1 MLGINIE
8 LLFQSDVS
16 TSISLDSN
24 EFIIA
29 EDQED
34 GSSSSSVVVVG
45 WAQLRC
51 LGPATSIWDP
61 NQWYDDNDG
70 RMTVVNTTTTNNNNS
85 RRENEYLLEKE
96 VDEIMWEE
104 FEDDPMEFPNGWS
117 SLPWTKEYRKV
128 AQAAEMKRYQRAT
141 ILEKERIEAGTLYE
155 LTSLH
160 VKPSYRKK
168 GIATNMIQKLLQNT
182 RQQLKRQQQQV
193 NDQPH
198 PSYSYVITLDSYV
211 DWYHHF
217 GFDIII
223 DPNNIPKSLQS
234 KIDNS
239 NGSLVCMRS
248 LM

>member
-1 MLGINIE
+1 MN
-8 LLFQSDVS
+8 
-16 TSISLDSN
+16 SN
-24 EFIIA
+24 KFIIA
-29 EDQED
+29 KDHQEKN
-34 GSSSSSVVVVG
+34 GSSVVVG
-45 WAQLRC
+45 WAQLRY
-51 LGPATSIWDP
+51 LGPATSDP
-61 NQWYDDNDG
+61 NQWYDENG
-70 RMTVVNTTTTNNNNS
+70 GSMTTTTNS

>member
-1 MLGINIE
+1 MKIVLLVFSFTLWNSLLVERIVSLSLISNNIRYRKGRWQDLLGINIE

-34 GSSSSSVVVVG
+34 GSSSSSVVVAG

-104 FEDDPMEFPNGWS
+104 FEDDPMEFPNG
-117 SLPWTKEYRKV
+117 
-128 AQAAEMKRYQRAT
+128 
-141 ILEKERIEAGTLYE
+141 
-155 LTSLH
+155 
-160 VKPSYRKK
+160 
-168 GIATNMIQKLLQNT
+168 
-182 RQQLKRQQQQV
+182 
-193 NDQPH
+193 
-198 PSYSYVITLDSYV
+198 
-211 DWYHHF
+211 
-217 GFDIII
+217 
-223 DPNNIPKSLQS
+223 
-234 KIDNS
+234 
-239 NGSLVCMRS
+239 
-248 LM
+248 